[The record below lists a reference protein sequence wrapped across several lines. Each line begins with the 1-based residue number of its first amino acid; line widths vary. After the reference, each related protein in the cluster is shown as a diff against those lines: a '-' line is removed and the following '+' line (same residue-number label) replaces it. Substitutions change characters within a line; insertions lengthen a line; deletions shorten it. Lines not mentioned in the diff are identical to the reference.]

1 MTQNSLIKVGFVG
14 LNSANTLAIKT
25 HCQAILQVSADF
37 EISAIYNDNIQESLN
52 IIDRLSLQD
61 ATAYPSLKQ
70 LVSNSSIDMI
80 VFSSNG
86 RPIYDSIMSVLDNI
100 REEENQV
107 KYLMFEWSFN
117 FSLKEA
123 EFLANKTMELG
134 IQTIVSLQSRKSP
147 YIIRAKELIEDGSI
161 GKINSIEVGGNANWF
176 GYERLQKSPAFL
188 YEMNARRDIVSYCFG
203 HTIDALEY
211 MTGSYFS
218 TISAMIFNNIPEQ
231 TLVDDMGNSLGTKI
245 VKNVPDHL
253 LFQGKLIKGNVPVSC
268 SFKGGKPTKKF
279 TKNLVIDIHGTRGDL
294 KIEGD
299 AGFIEISNL
308 VLYHSGVKV
317 DLNADVEDPPP
328 AGQVIYNTEDE
339 VLEFF
344 HYRNYNALVGNMA
357 KMYQSIANFDDRKNG
372 RFQNV
377 SPFAVTEQNI
387 SNGPVPIQG
396 LQTDGFPTLLD
407 ALALY
412 RLVEN
417 VYKSN
422 AIGATLNVSNIAQY
436 P

>member
-1 MTQNSLIKVGFVG
+1 MTQNSSIKVGFVG
-14 LNSANTLAIKT
+14 LNCANTLAIKT
-25 HCQAILQVSADF
+25 HCQAILQVSSFF
-37 EISAIYNDNIQESLN
+37 EISAIYNDNIQESLD

-61 ATAYPSLKQ
+61 AVAYPSLKQ
-70 LVSNSSIDMI
+70 LVSNSGIDMI
-80 VFSSNG
+80 VFTSNG
-86 RPIYDSIMSVLDNI
+86 EQLYDKIMSILDNI
-100 REEENQV
+100 REEKNQI
-107 KYLMFEWSFN
+107 KYLLFEWSLN
-117 FSLKEA
+117 FSLTQT
-123 EFLANKTMELG
+123 EFLANQTIELG
-134 IQTIVSLQSRKSP
+134 IQTIISLQSRKSP

-161 GKINSIEVGGNANWF
+161 GNINSIEVAGNGNWF
-176 GYERLQKSPAFL
+176 GYERLQKSPQFL
-188 YEMNARRDIVSYCFG
+188 YEMDARRDLVSYCFG

-211 MTGSYFS
+211 ITGSYFS
-218 TISAMIFNNIPEQ
+218 TINSMIFNNIPEQ
-231 TLVDDMGNSLGTKI
+231 VLVDDMGNSLGKK
-245 VKNVPDHL
+245 VQKNVPDHL

-279 TKNLVIDIHGTRGDL
+279 TKNLVIDIHGTKGDL

-308 VLYHSGVKV
+308 VLYHSGIKV
-317 DLNADVEDPPP
+317 NINADIQDPPP
-328 AGQVIYNTEDE
+328 EGQVIYNTDDE

-357 KMYQSIANFDDRKNG
+357 KLYQSIADFNDQKNG
-372 RFQNV
+372 KFHDA
-377 SPFAVTEQNI
+377 SLLPI
-387 SNGPVPIQG
+387 SQKPKADELILIQG
-396 LQTDGFPTLLD
+396 LQMDGFPTLLD

-422 AIGATLNVSNIAQY
+422 AVGSTLNVSNINQY